1 MRANKKNKTRLLDLR
16 TTKNLIKFIIFFFIN
31 LLIRPNKKIKLKT
44 LLIIRLDAIG
54 DYVLFRNYLEIISK
68 SERYKNYNI
77 SILGNSS
84 WKSLSE
90 SLDKKFIDDF
100 IWLNTKRFNKDLKYR
115 FNKLTE
121 ITSHAYEEVLS
132 PQYSR
137 NFYLSDNIVKLVRSD
152 KKIGSTGDLSI
163 ITKWHKN
170 ISDKYYTSLLP
181 GTSEIL
187 FEFERNREFF
197 ENLLSIKIDL
207 KKPSIQLRNKS
218 HNFNLPESYAI
229 LFIGATANFRQ
240 WKLKSF
246 ANVAEYL
253 KNYHNYKIVL
263 CGGPNDIE
271 KAKEFSEFFKEDF
284 LDLVGKT
291 SLLDLLYIINQSSLL
306 VSNESCAPHLT
317 AALDRININ
326 IFVIS
331 NGNTFGRFT
340 PYPKKIYGNYFPIF
354 HPKIEKDL
362 NNTKKLI
369 NTYGMLSNLDIND
382 ITSENAIAKIKSVLN
397 EF

>member
-152 KKIGSTGDLSI
+152 KKIGSTGDLPI

-340 PYPKKIYGNYFPIF
+340 PYPKKNIWKLFSYFP
-354 HPKIEKDL
+354 PQ
-362 NNTKKLI
+362 N
-369 NTYGMLSNLDIND
+369 
-382 ITSENAIAKIKSVLN
+382 
-397 EF
+397 